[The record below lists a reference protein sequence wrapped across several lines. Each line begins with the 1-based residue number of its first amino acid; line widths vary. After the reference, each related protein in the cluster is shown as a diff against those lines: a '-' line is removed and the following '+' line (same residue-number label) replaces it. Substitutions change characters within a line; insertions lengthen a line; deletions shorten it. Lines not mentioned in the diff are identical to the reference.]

1 MRILIASVC
10 GWIWCVAMAWAMSK
24 TGITVS
30 NDMQILTL
38 AIVVAG
44 ALTGGD

>member
-1 MRILIASVC
+1 MRLLISFVC
-10 GWIWCVAMAWAMSK
+10 GLIWCAVMAIAMSE

-30 NDMQILTL
+30 NDTQILSL

-44 ALTGGD
+44 ALAGGD